1 MVIMSKHGI
10 KASFKHIKPENRA
23 SSLVGLI
30 RAFTSLS
37 DPIIAIDMIKE
48 TIQNYEEEQKNEGIS
63 DENRQV

>member
-23 SSLVGLI
+23 ASLVGLI